1 MAKGHFKAGNPGKP
15 KGAISEKT
23 KFWNEL
29 KDFMVNE
36 GAVRWKE
43 ELMKMEGQAFVSSYN
58 NALEF
63 FQPKLSRAQVEANTN
78 LVHTFKVDFEG
89 EDKQG
94 L

>member
-1 MAKGHFKAGNPGKP
+1 MAKGQFKAGNPGKP
-15 KGAISEKT
+15 KGAVSEKA

-36 GAVRWKE
+36 GAIKWKT
-43 ELMKMEGQAFVSSYN
+43 ELMKMEGQAFVVSYN

-89 EDKQG
+89 EDQQS

>member
-1 MAKGHFKAGNPGKP
+1 M
-15 KGAISEKT
+15 T
-23 KFWNEL
+23 
-29 KDFMVNE
+29 NE
-36 GAVRWKE
+36 GAEKWKR
-43 ELMKMEGQAFVSSYN
+43 ELMNLKGQAFVISYN

-89 EDKQG
+89 EDQQG